1 MTPLFP
7 ELKEFLIMCIQMFSL
22 QECISWRKLL
32 ALEEETLL
40 FSVEEESF
48 YHINTYMKLLA
59 GLANM
64 YVVIKD
70 EDKASILLSSLPD
83 EGYKTFVL
91 IVINERTSL
100 SYVIA
105 LVNLEFE
112 MK

>member
-1 MTPLFP
+1 
-7 ELKEFLIMCIQMFSL
+7 
-22 QECISWRKLL
+22 
-32 ALEEETLL
+32 
-40 FSVEEESF
+40 
-48 YHINTYMKLLA
+48 MKLLA